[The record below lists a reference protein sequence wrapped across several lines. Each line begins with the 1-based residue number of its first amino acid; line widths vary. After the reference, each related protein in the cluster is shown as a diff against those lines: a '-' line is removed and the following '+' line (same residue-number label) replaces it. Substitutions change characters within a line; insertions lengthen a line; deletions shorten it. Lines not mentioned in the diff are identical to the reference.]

1 MNNLTDFRLCKPKL
15 LSTRDGEGL
24 VAHMTVVLD
33 KKQVEEHKRNSDL
46 RVETDAVM
54 KNTLQEAISSGQMGP
69 IRVDPSYLLFE
80 ALLGNATRIFQFS
93 SP

>member
-1 MNNLTDFRLCKPKL
+1 
-15 LSTRDGEGL
+15 
-24 VAHMTVVLD
+24 MTVVLD